1 MEFEDIVYLDQEFLL
16 QDFYGVGHNGH
27 TVNKSSK
34 IQSFIKKSL
43 TLVRHAKI
51 VILTQKVILG
61 EINI

>member
-1 MEFEDIVYLDQEFLL
+1 MYQCTIPDSLITKTFTKR
-16 QDFYGVGHNGH
+16 GVGHNGH

-34 IQSFIKKSL
+34 IQSFIKKSF